1 MLELPIKFPYTNSMK
16 NKDNVT
22 VKQLTDKLTELCAAK
37 YPNDRSMKWAY
48 VCGVLEAMLDWEV
61 KGYDKGIK
69 TLQER
74 VNEAFERYEE
84 ELEAELTIA

>member
-1 MLELPIKFPYTNSMK
+1 
-16 NKDNVT
+16 
-22 VKQLTDKLTELCAAK
+22 
-37 YPNDRSMKWAY
+37 MKWAY